1 MPILI
6 KQQKRYAKPQVLRF
20 IPLALHIILSLQL
33 QPKSC
38 HLKRPDLNLDS
49 LPITCDLNLIFIIL
63 EYVTLRDLL
72 HRQNS
77 PLQYPLALPTH
88 RIIHS
93 AHHTPAFPLRQ
104 LTTADILVIF
114 ATLDGVD
121 NEVRCA

>member
-1 MPILI
+1 M
-6 KQQKRYAKPQVLRF
+6 LRF
-20 IPLALHIILSLQL
+20 IPSAVRAIVPLQL

-38 HLKRPDLNLDS
+38 HLKHPDLNLDS
-49 LPITCDLNLIFIIL
+49 LPIACGLDLIFIIL
-63 EYVTLRDLL
+63 EYVTLRDFL

-93 AHHTPAFPLRQ
+93 AHHAPALPLRQ
-104 LTTADILVIF
+104 LTTANILVIF

-121 NEVRCA
+121 NKVRRA